1 MEWLMDSREQRSFWD
16 RHIEG
21 WSASA
26 YHKAKSLPLL
36 ERAAQPFRKH
46 LPLRQHLAVEIVANS
61 GATSVLELGCGTGDF
76 AFELIETS
84 RTLENYLGMDIAES
98 AVKEARKHVLP
109 AAGSKVK
116 VELRTAAVEDV
127 DPTTLGS
134 FDFIVALG
142 LLPYLTDDGM
152 KRLSAIC
159 KGKRYVIDYHPR
171 EATLFN
177 AVHAAY
183 RVAKG
188 YPFYRMYSDADTK
201 KLMAS
206 SGFGPYTLISHGPL
220 RMMQSV

>member
-61 GATSVLELGCGTGDF
+61 GATSVPELGCGTGDF

-109 AAGSKVK
+109 AACSNVHRD
-116 VELRTAAVEDV
+116 LR
-127 DPTTLGS
+127 S
-134 FDFIVALG
+134 FPAQ
-142 LLPYLTDDGM
+142 
-152 KRLSAIC
+152 
-159 KGKRYVIDYHPR
+159 
-171 EATLFN
+171 
-177 AVHAAY
+177 
-183 RVAKG
+183 RVYA
-188 YPFYRMYSDADTK
+188 
-201 KLMAS
+201 
-206 SGFGPYTLISHGPL
+206 
-220 RMMQSV
+220 

>member
-1 MEWLMDSREQRSFWD
+1 MERLMDSQELRSFWD

-21 WSASA
+21 WSSSA
-26 YHKAKSLPLL
+26 YHKAQSLPLL
-36 ERAAQPFRKH
+36 ERAAQPCRKH

-76 AFELIETS
+76 AVELIETS
-84 RTLENYLGMDIAES
+84 RTLENYVGMDIAES
-98 AVKEARKHVLP
+98 AVKEAREHVLA
-109 AAGSKVK
+109 AAGSKVT

-127 DPTTLGS
+127 DPASLGS

-159 KGKRYVIDYHPR
+159 KGKPYVIDYHPR

-177 AVHAAY
+177 AVHRAY

-206 SGFGPYTLISHGPL
+206 SGRRRWPCFCLP
-220 RMMQSV
+220 